1 MCTADICRTAE
12 ASLDAFD
19 DYTKIRKATM
29 DTPDF
34 KTRPNAVQES
44 VASSVVKTAI
54 DLDADLL
61 MVLSHTGA
69 TGRAVGQF
77 RMWSCL
83 LVCWRGLRTGCV
95 CGGALESRRISD
107 VAVNAGGCRIPGS
120 CPGPAPPAAARPF

>member
-1 MCTADICRTAE
+1 
-12 ASLDAFD
+12 
-19 DYTKIRKATM
+19 M

-69 TGRAVGQF
+69 TGRLVG
-77 RMWSCL
+77 
-83 LVCWRGLRTGCV
+83 
-95 CGGALESRRISD
+95 ESRACFEGQQRERQRARARGRERTRIQRLAS
-107 VAVNAGGCRIPGS
+107 
-120 CPGPAPPAAARPF
+120 